1 MFTSCSGS
9 LDFPIRAMKITKNIV
24 GCSAVGSLCSLF
36 GLVLAGFLLSG
47 AGDQDPKAFTESIRG
62 TARSIEMIPVAAMP
76 GAGSMWMSKTEIPW
90 EVLDIC
96 IYGFDK
102 VDGKS
107 DSPGA
112 DAVTRP
118 TKPYI
123 AMDRGFG
130 HAGWPANS
138 VSFKNANGFCEWI
151 SAKSGKHYRLPT
163 VAEWKHACEMGK
175 ISADAVGD
183 FAWFDENSD
192 GTTHKVG
199 TKKADAQGLHDLYG
213 NLAEWCVQPDGTG
226 VVVGGSY
233 REAKNEI
240 GCSALE
246 ANSPKWNRTDPQIPK
261 SVWWLADAGWIGF
274 RVVCDGPVAAPAA
287 PTNPSVPATPK
298 PQ

>member
-1 MFTSCSGS
+1 
-9 LDFPIRAMKITKNIV
+9 MKKLVAFAFFAFCTVVIL
-24 GCSAVGSLCSLF
+24 GADDSA
-36 GLVLAGFLLSG
+36 
-47 AGDQDPKAFTESIRG
+47 PKAFTESIRG
-62 TARSIEMIPVAAMP
+62 TARTIEMIPVSALP
-76 GAGSMWMSKTEIPW
+76 GASPIWMCKTEIPW

-138 VSFKNANGFCEWI
+138 VGFKNANTFCEWL

-175 ISADAVGD
+175 VDPNAVGD

-192 GTTHKVG
+192 GTTHKIG
-199 TKKADAQGLHDLYG
+199 SKKADAQGLHDLYG
-213 NLAEWCVQPDGTG
+213 NLAEWCVQPDGSG
-226 VVVGGSY
+226 VVLGGSF
-233 REAKNEI
+233 REAKDEI
-240 GCSALE
+240 GCSASVVD
-246 ANSPKWNRTDPQIPK
+246 SPKWNRSDPQIPK
-261 SVWWLADAGWIGF
+261 SIWWLADAGWIGF
-274 RVVCDGPVAAPAA
+274 RVVCDGPAAAPAA
-287 PTNPSVPATPK
+287 PVAPVTPMPSK

>member
-1 MFTSCSGS
+1 MRS
-9 LDFPIRAMKITKNIV
+9 MKITQKI
-24 GCSAVGSLCSLF
+24 CSCTAVASLF
-36 GLVLAGFLLSG
+36 ALLGLILSG
-47 AGDQDPKAFTESIRG
+47 AGDPDPKAFTESIGG
-62 TARSIEMIPVAAMP
+62 TARSIEMIPVAAIS
-76 GAGSMWMSKTEIPW
+76 GAGSIWMSKTEIPW

-107 DSPGA
+107 DSPSA
-112 DAVTRP
+112 DVVTRP

-138 VSFKNANGFCEWI
+138 VGFKNANTFCQWL

-175 ISADAVGD
+175 ISADAVSD

-213 NLAEWCVQPDGTG
+213 NLAEWCVQTDGSG
-226 VVVGGSY
+226 VVLGGSY

-240 GCSALE
+240 GCSELQVE
-246 ANSPKWNRTDPQIPK
+246 SPKWNRTDPQIPK
-261 SVWWLADAGWIGF
+261 SIWWLADAGWIGF
-274 RVVCDGPVAAPAA
+274 RVVCDGPVAAKDAPAL
-287 PTNPSVPATPK
+287 PENPATPN
-298 PQ
+298 P